1 MESAI
6 AAVAGELVSRFI
18 SFAFNRC
25 CSSSYERS
33 EEKRERLR
41 HLLMRSHTVVEE
53 ADARH
58 ITNSGM
64 LTQLKV
70 LSEAMY
76 QGYHALDTLRFQLH
90 DEVSDDDSPA
100 CSSSATRRLKRR
112 RAVLGPAAKGEGKAQ
127 AALENLE
134 TAMANSAEFVALLCG
149 CERLSR
155 RPYDAYLYLGSFMFG
170 RHAEKQRLLSFLL
183 QQQPDDD
190 GAPPPVLPIVG
201 ALAAGKKTLVAHVC
215 ADDRVRSK
223 FASVLHL
230 RGDDF
235 LLNTVHHEKAMLLG
249 VSSLVVVELVSD
261 VGDEEWDAFYS
272 FVARAA
278 SAGSKVIVIAKHAR
292 SVARFGG
299 SARPPIFLG
308 ALSYEEFWYLFKNL
322 AFQAADP
329 GEHPRLVHIAE
340 GFAKE
345 LHQGG
350 SLVAANA
357 LADVLRRNLNAQ
369 VWLSILNRCR
379 RVVEKN
385 LCAYGQQPK
394 LLLEQGR
401 EVDITE
407 FVVPSPAGIGHLRMI
422 PCTSRGSS
430 KAYSRVV
437 NDLPKVAFG
446 ELLLDPSVRPKGEF
460 SLLTWKS
467 RLPPY
472 TSFTNFVPNCT
483 ADMPQGHS
491 LSGRKRQAVPF

>member
-18 SFAFNRC
+18 SFALNRC

-76 QGYHALDTLRFQLH
+76 QGYHALDALRFQLD

-112 RAVLGPAAKGEGKAQ
+112 RAVLAPAAKGEGKAQ

-155 RPYDAYLYLGSFMFG
+155 RPYDAYLYLGSIMFG
-170 RHAEKQRLLSFLL
+170 RHAEKQRLLNFLL
-183 QQQPDDD
+183 QQQPGDD

-308 ALSYEEFWYLFKNL
+308 DWDPLNL
-322 AFQAADP
+322 
-329 GEHPRLVHIAE
+329 
-340 GFAKE
+340 
-345 LHQGG
+345 
-350 SLVAANA
+350 
-357 LADVLRRNLNAQ
+357 
-369 VWLSILNRCR
+369 WM
-379 RVVEKN
+379 
-385 LCAYGQQPK
+385 
-394 LLLEQGR
+394 
-401 EVDITE
+401 
-407 FVVPSPAGIGHLRMI
+407 GH
-422 PCTSRGSS
+422 
-430 KAYSRVV
+430 
-437 NDLPKVAFG
+437 
-446 ELLLDPSVRPKGEF
+446 
-460 SLLTWKS
+460 
-467 RLPPY
+467 
-472 TSFTNFVPNCT
+472 
-483 ADMPQGHS
+483 
-491 LSGRKRQAVPF
+491 